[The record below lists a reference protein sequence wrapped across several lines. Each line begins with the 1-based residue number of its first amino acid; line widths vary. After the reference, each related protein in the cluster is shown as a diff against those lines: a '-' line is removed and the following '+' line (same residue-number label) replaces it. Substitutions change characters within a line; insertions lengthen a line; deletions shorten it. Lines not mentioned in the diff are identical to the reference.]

1 MPKGTPPAKR
11 SGPRNG
17 APRDGQARRDSR
29 PPRDN
34 TRQEPAVKGPR
45 PTQPKIMH
53 KESKSDR
60 FLTPEQLDQLPNRPR
75 GEKPAL
81 LTRNR

>member
-1 MPKGTPPAKR
+1 MA
-11 SGPRNG
+11 
-17 APRDGQARRDSR
+17 
-29 PPRDN
+29 
-34 TRQEPAVKGPR
+34 E
-45 PTQPKIMH
+45 QPKDKQPLIIP

-60 FLTPEQLDQLPNRPR
+60 LPSAAQLEQLDQLPSRPR